1 MFREKLFQTNYKMK
15 KNLFF
20 LMLMGAMAS
29 CGNAPQNNE
38 NNEVVATDSAVTV
51 SDETPGVDA
60 RPVPFEALDGKWM
73 IKSVKDLAV
82 AEGDTSA
89 YVLIDVNEN
98 RMNATVGCNSIFG
111 QINRNGRAANSLAFD
126 NTGATKM
133 MCPDKDSLEMALID
147 AINNTRSFLLLNGE
161 LTFSDENAEV
171 VLKATK

>member
-1 MFREKLFQTNYKMK
+1 MK

-20 LMLMGAMAS
+20 LTLMVAMAS
-29 CGNAPQNNE
+29 CGNAPQKND
-38 NNEVVATDSAVTV
+38 NNEVNAVDSSAVTI
-51 SDETPGVDA
+51 SDETAGVDA

-73 IKSVKDLAV
+73 IKSVKDQAV

-89 YVLIDVNEN
+89 YVLINVAEN
-98 RMNATVGCNSIFG
+98 QMNATVGCNSIFG

-133 MCPDKDSLEMALID
+133 MCPDKDTLEQALID
-147 AINNTRSFLLLNGE
+147 AINSTRSFLLLNGE
-161 LTFSDENAEV
+161 LTFSNEDAEV